1 MSDVSVTVCPDGP
14 LLIRGAYELRSADG
28 QVLSHDRSVLALC
41 RCGRSQ
47 LKPLCDGSHKTSRFA
62 DQADAAGMAHV
73 LEHAR
78 PLPRL
83 TEVDTED

>member
-62 DQADAAGMAHV
+62 DRADAASIAHV

-78 PLPRL
+78 PSPRPDR
-83 TEVDTED
+83 EAGDC